1 MIKIGED
8 KQMTNSEI
16 QYFLDVLVPCS
27 DKQKRSYSANERLL
41 SEAEKNRLYNI
52 ARKLCSDRI
61 LKKKEF
67 SDFWT
72 QATENPDCK
81 TVLWDAFKKN
91 LSKDFDHILAQIA
104 DILKTIG
111 YNQNLT
117 RTNLKDDNG
126 KKLYTEQTH
135 TPITITSGYTNMPF
149 LIKQVLYLFSVRL
162 LQANYV
168 FEKPYYKQECI
179 IKKLHTVHN
188 IPISHNFFHNMFS
201 DMSCKVTP
209 TKYWEWIKYDQPENP
224 LKYMGQK
231 NKKLG
236 IAIKHLAGQARIVS
250 KYDFFVDVFGGS
262 SSATV
267 APVYN
272 TKVTYIYN
280 DIDKLLSNYVEVMAS
295 DSMSE
300 KLIEEMLQVRDFVAD
315 GKGSEDYFD
324 EIQAKMG
331 EYIRNPIGKKSLK
344 EETKDRMENIQE
356 VGEEEVEF
364 TEQECKDFLNYF
376 QKCIVPHVTQGDLK
390 NPFLDL
396 FGDERYYSI
405 KDLRKYKETH
415 YLIHHYPVIQY
426 LTRKYA
432 YCEERLLSHTE
443 AGEKRNIIDIEKDYR
458 KYRAFGVLIENKKIY
473 FSGAFRKGNF
483 NSREEKIQAAKV
495 LLIIH
500 YFRMNLEVG
509 SDSSVVLYNVKNS
522 NEYNVVGKFC
532 DEDFS
537 LLIRRY
543 HSELKRVRLKN
554 IKNMDYADVI
564 KKYTYT
570 NKNTLFY
577 VDSPYVGTEAYMQND
592 SSWTAEDIKE
602 LIDDLFN
609 SGHRFIFSMRA
620 CKDVKSAETEDTE
633 EKIVKINAAI
643 LEVFRYFSCREEEN
657 KKELYVLAVDFDMDD
672 LEERITTSQRCE
684 IMIVNYQIRNFYNI
698 EDKINANFIK
708 REEYKCLR
716 FADFFKIA
724 EKALISFDSG
734 STDL

>member
-16 QYFLDVLVPCS
+16 QYFLDVLVPRS

-67 SDFWT
+67 SEFWT

-81 TVLWDAFKKN
+81 TVLWDAFEKN
-91 LSKDFDHILAQIA
+91 LTKDFDHILAQIA

-117 RTNLKDDNG
+117 RTNLKDDKG
-126 KKLYTEQTH
+126 KKLYTKKTH
-135 TPITITSGYTNMPF
+135 IPITITSGYTNMPF

-162 LQANYV
+162 LQANYA
-168 FEKPYYKQECI
+168 FEKPCYYQNRIFNE
-179 IKKLHTVHN
+179 LHNVHN
-188 IPISHNFFHNMFS
+188 IPISHNFFYNMFS

-209 TKYWEWIKYDQPENP
+209 TKYWEWIKYEQPENP

-236 IAIKHLAGQARIVS
+236 IAIKHLAGQAELTL

-267 APVYN
+267 APVYKKN
-272 TKVTYIYN
+272 VTYIYN
-280 DIDKLLSNYVEVMAS
+280 DIAKLLSNYVEVVAS

-300 KLIEEMLQVRDFVAD
+300 KLIEEMLHVRDFVAK
-315 GKGSEDYFD
+315 GEGSENYFD

-331 EYIRNPIGKKSLK
+331 EYIKNSIKKK
-344 EETKDRMENIQE
+344 ETKDRMENIQE

-364 TEQECKDFLNYF
+364 TDQECIDFLDYF
-376 QKCIVPHVTQGDLK
+376 QKCIMPHVTQEDLT
-390 NPFLDL
+390 NSFADL
-396 FGDERYYSI
+396 FGDERDYSI
-405 KDLRKYKETH
+405 EELRQYKKT
-415 YLIHHYPVIQY
+415 YQLVCHYPVIQY
-426 LTRKYA
+426 LTRKYT

-458 KYRAFGVLIENKKIY
+458 KYRALGVLIENKNIY
-473 FSGAFRKGNF
+473 FNGAFSKGNF
-483 NSREEKIQAAKV
+483 NSRQEKIQAVKI

-500 YFRMNLEVG
+500 YFRMNLEEG
-509 SDSSVVLYNVKNS
+509 SDSSVVLYNTKNS
-522 NEYNVVGKFC
+522 NEYNVVGRFC
-532 DEDFS
+532 EEDFS
-537 LLIRRY
+537 SLIKRY

-554 IKNMDYADVI
+554 IKNMDYANVI
-564 KKYTYT
+564 KKYT

-577 VDSPYVGTEAYMQND
+577 VDSPYVGTMAYKQNN
-592 SSWTAEDIKE
+592 SPWTTKDMKK
-602 LIDDLFN
+602 LIDELFN
-609 SGHRFIFSMRA
+609 SRQRFIFSMRA

-724 EKALISFDSG
+724 EKALLSFDSG